1 MYKTKRGGIMT
12 KIYKI
17 ITGEILFESDSLSM
31 KELVEKHKKWLR
43 GANLRDANLYE
54 ADLRDA
60 NLYEA
65 DLRYANLYRADLWR
79 ANLMEADLRGADLE
93 GANLRGADL
102 RDANLGEAD
111 LEGADLRNAD
121 LRNADL
127 WRANLMEAKLMDAKI
142 GGATI
147 LNYKEIG
154 GIGNSKRLLRCF
166 LLNNDSF
173 YFMAGCFSGTEQEL
187 KEKVIDKYGA
197 DCEYIEA
204 IEYLKNLCIKYKG
217 E

>member
-1 MYKTKRGGIMT
+1 MT

-17 ITGEILFESDSLSM
+17 TNKILFEDDSLTL
-31 KELVEKHKKWLR
+31 KELVEKHKKDLYGANLWNANLR
-43 GANLRDANLYE
+43 GANLYR
-54 ADLRDA
+54 
-60 NLYEA
+60 
-65 DLRYANLYRADLWR
+65 ANLYRADLKS
-79 ANLMEADLRGADLE
+79 ANLQGADLREADLR
-93 GANLRGADL
+93 
-102 RDANLGEAD
+102 
-111 LEGADLRNAD
+111 
-121 LRNADL
+121 
-127 WRANLMEAKLMDAKI
+127 DAKI

-147 LNYKEIG
+147 LNYKKIG
-154 GIGNSKRLLRCF
+154 GIGNEKRLLRCF
-166 LLNNDSF
+166 LLNDNSF

>member
-1 MYKTKRGGIMT
+1 MT
-12 KIYKI
+12 KIYKT
-17 ITGEILFESDSLSM
+17 ITNKILFKDDSLSL
-31 KELVEKHKKWLR
+31 KELVEKHKKDLY
-43 GANLRDANLYE
+43 GANLIK
-54 ADLRDA
+54 ADLR
-60 NLYEA
+60 
-65 DLRYANLYRADLWR
+65 R
-79 ANLMEADLRGADLE
+79 ANLGDAKLYRADLE
-93 GANLRGADL
+93 GANL
-102 RDANLGEAD
+102 
-111 LEGADLRNAD
+111 EGADLR
-121 LRNADL
+121 
-127 WRANLMEAKLMDAKI
+127 EAKI

-166 LLNNDSF
+166 LLNDNSF

-204 IEYLKNLCIKYKG
+204 IEFLKNLCIKYKG

>member
-1 MYKTKRGGIMT
+1 MT
-12 KIYKI
+12 KISN

-43 GANLRDANLYE
+43 GANLRG
-54 ADLRDA
+54 
-60 NLYEA
+60 A
-65 DLRYANLYRADLWR
+65 DLRYADLR
-79 ANLMEADLRGADLE
+79 YADLRY
-93 GANLRGADL
+93 ADL
-102 RDANLGEAD
+102 RYAD
-111 LEGADLRNAD
+111 LYQADLGNAD
-121 LRNADL
+121 LGADS
-127 WRANLMEAKLMDAKI
+127 RGAKI
-142 GGATI
+142 GDATI

-154 GIGNSKRLLRCF
+154 GIGNNKRLLRCF

-204 IEYLKNLCIKYKG
+204 IKYLKNLCIKYKG